1 MVSFLNSYMIEE
13 KNEKM
18 KVSIIMAEYNTDL
31 KQLDESIKSII
42 NQTFKDFELIIID
55 DCGKND
61 LSTFLDKYKDDR
73 IVLLK
78 NEKNMGLAESLNK
91 GIKCS
96 KSEYIIRM
104 DTDDIALPDRIE
116 KQINFI
122 EEHPEYSIVGGKY
135 ILFDENGEK
144 GVRGASG
151 EVVKED
157 FLKNTPFAHPTLLI
171 RKKDIISSGLYPNY
185 YRCQDY
191 AMEMNMYANG
201 YKGFIMDDVLL
212 KYRQDTNGYKKKK
225 FKYRILEYKIRKKY
239 FKLLNFSFIKRI
251 VYQYKPLLIGLIPNT
266 FLKFYHEKIK

>member
-1 MVSFLNSYMIEE
+1 MISFLNSYMIEE

-78 NEKNMGLAESLNK
+78 NEKNIGLAESLNN

-135 ILFDENGEK
+135 ILFGENGEK

-191 AMEMNMYANG
+191 AMEMNMYVNG
-201 YKGFIMDDVLL
+201 YKGFIMEDILL

-225 FKYRILEYKIRKKY
+225 FKFRILEYKIRKKY
-239 FKLLNFSFIKRI
+239 FKLLKFSFIKRI
-251 VYQYKPLLIGLIPNT
+251 VYQYKPLLIGLIPNAI
-266 FLKFYHEKIK
+266 LKLYHEKIK